1 MAHKVR
7 QLLAEDPEKED
18 RFLIITGTGHMGYG
32 FGVPER
38 ILHETDL
45 KDQIYMVF
53 ARDTDHK
60 FSLDKDEPAEYHSEL
75 ESLFGK
81 TQSVADTCYVFEEW
95 DYDEEVCPK
104 LDMEAEAK
112 A

>member
-1 MAHKVR
+1 
-7 QLLAEDPEKED
+7 
-18 RFLIITGTGHMGYG
+18 
-32 FGVPER
+32 
-38 ILHETDL
+38 
-45 KDQIYMVF
+45 MVF

-95 DYDEEVCPK
+95 DYDEEVQIAGTDAYNFQGVNCPHN
-104 LDMEAEAK
+104 LAK
-112 A
+112 I